1 MSHVRPL
8 VFDALEPRVLLSKGH
23 VAVAHAVPA
32 VAAAPLVLNGSLAV
46 DNNANAASTTMNTD
60 GSTTTSVPVAGRLG
74 AWGEVRGVWNKTV
87 DAFGAPTGLDT
98 LRLHNS
104 KGAFIVAFNGQQP
117 VRAQPTAHRAVY
129 YQHPQR
135 LNLGTGAYVGA
146 SESGTIKLITDPAR
160 TVVQSM
166 TLASRT
172 T

>member
-8 VFDALEPRVLLSKGH
+8 VFDALEHRVLLSKGH
-23 VAVAHAVPA
+23 VGVLHAVPA
-32 VAAAPLVLNGSLAV
+32 VAAAPLVLDGSLAV
-46 DNNANAASTTMNTD
+46 DNNGNAASTSMNLD

-74 AWGEVRGVWNKTV
+74 TLGEVRGVWNKSV
-87 DAFGAPTGLDT
+87 DAFGNPTGLDT

-104 KGAFIVAFNGQQP
+104 RGAFVVAFNGQQP
-117 VRAQPTAHRAVY
+117 VRAQPAPHRAVY
-129 YQHPQR
+129 YRHPQR
-135 LNLGTGAYVGA
+135 LSLGTGAYAGA
-146 SESGTIKLITDPAR
+146 SESGTIELVTNSAR